1 MDENTY
7 QRYRTWM
14 WRRIFK
20 RVGIPVSLL
29 TVFILG
35 RCSVTIPECEIC
47 PPVVVCP
54 EPVVCETADDDYEN
68 GEDDP
73 SYSPDETD
81 NPDLSNGDDYETPS
95 APPVVQW
102 DQP

>member
-35 RCSVTIPECEIC
+35 RCSVTIPE
-47 PPVVVCP
+47 PCP
-54 EPVVCETADDDYEN
+54 EPVVCPDPIVCPATVPCETDDDEN
-68 GEDDP
+68 GEDNPDQTDD
-73 SYSPDETD
+73 SDLEDSDET
-81 NPDLSNGDDYETPS
+81 ETPPAS
-95 APPVVQW
+95 QW